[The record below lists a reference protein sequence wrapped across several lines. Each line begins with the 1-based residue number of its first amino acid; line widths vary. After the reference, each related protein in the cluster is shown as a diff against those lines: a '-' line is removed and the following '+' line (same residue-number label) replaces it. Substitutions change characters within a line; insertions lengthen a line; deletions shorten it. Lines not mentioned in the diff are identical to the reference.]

1 MFVARE
7 PQGTTGRVAA
17 PEPSHKGGRV
27 WSHRT
32 CDSIR
37 VLPSKEAG
45 SGATGHVAVPEF
57 SLAGWR
63 VRSHLR
69 HGSRRAHLDREA
81 GNGTA
86 GNVAACRCTSRSLS

>member
-1 MFVARE
+1 MFVTCG
-7 PQGTTGRVAA
+7 PQGTTGRVTA
-17 PEPSHKGGRV
+17 PEPSHKDGRV

-32 CDSIR
+32 CGSIG

-63 VRSHLR
+63 GPEPL
-69 HGSRRAHLDREA
+69 E
-81 GNGTA
+81 TWQP
-86 GNVAACRCTSRSLS
+86 